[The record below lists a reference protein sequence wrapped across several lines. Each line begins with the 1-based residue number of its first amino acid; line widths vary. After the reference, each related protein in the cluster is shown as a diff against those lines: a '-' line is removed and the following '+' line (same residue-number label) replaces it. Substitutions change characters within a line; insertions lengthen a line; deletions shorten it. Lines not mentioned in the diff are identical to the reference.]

1 MKPKISYVSKVSVFL
16 VPGILAL
23 AGIWLGGYIS
33 WNISIKNLQDNSQ
46 QQLEQFISHIDAH
59 LARFQFIPQLISKNQ
74 LLVDQLKE
82 PMNSSRINVTNYFLE
97 EMNTII
103 GASDTYLMDA
113 QGLTLAASNWQSE
126 QSFINKNFS
135 FRPYFTEAIKGN
147 LGRYFALGS
156 TSGQRGYYFAYPIR
170 YAAKNLGVIVV
181 KMDLSDIELQWSKRK
196 IQFIISDPQG
206 IIFITTQP
214 EWLYQSIKP
223 LSPETHKKI
232 TLSQRYSG
240 VSIKNLDLKILR
252 SISADTRIV
261 SIDNDKKA
269 FHNNYLSIQK
279 NMPRAGW
286 DIRILTPLNDV
297 RNNRIIT
304 LMVLFLTAALVL
316 LMIFLARQKRKRQ
329 QERESFQQEAK
340 KQLED
345 QVIVR
350 TTDLRHEI
358 EEHKRTQN
366 ELIQTAKLAV
376 LGQMSASI
384 SHELNNPLAAIQT
397 YAENA
402 RQFLGLNKTVKVDEN
417 LSRIIQLSNRM
428 SKISSQLKFFSRK
441 SINSM
446 EQINVQAVIQSAVDI
461 VSTQDKNSH
470 TIIHIKN
477 HAPELKALADIIQL
491 EQILINLIN
500 NALQAVENKDNGKI
514 TIATEVKNNTVLI
527 HVEDNGP
534 GIDSKFFQK
543 IFDPFFTTK
552 KMGLGLG
559 LSISARIMKCMNGQ
573 LLVSNRD
580 EGGAKFTISLLV
592 SKEVVADK

>member
-1 MKPKISYVSKVSVFL
+1 MKPKISYASKVSVFL

-103 GASDTYLMDA
+103 GASDTYLMDD

-156 TSGQRGYYFAYPIR
+156 TSGQRCYYFAYPIR

-223 LSPETHKKI
+223 LSPQARKKI